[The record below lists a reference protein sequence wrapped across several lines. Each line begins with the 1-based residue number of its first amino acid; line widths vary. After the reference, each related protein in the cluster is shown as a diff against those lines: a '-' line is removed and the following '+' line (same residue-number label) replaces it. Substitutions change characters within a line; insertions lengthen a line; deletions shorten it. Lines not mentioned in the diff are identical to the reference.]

1 MIVSSR
7 ICRDIMTTCA
17 GGSQPTRGIS
27 RPPSALTGARMS
39 TVVCHLLL
47 PSCCPFP
54 SIKGAWNQPWMKM
67 GLQDT
72 LILPSSNWPACWKNS
87 FSTQHS
93 LGIGWGGREPN
104 VHAYSFIASSRNPT
118 SYTQW
123 RLWNTLG
130 KSASWCWLAGK
141 NSGPCR
147 NSPQTHL
154 CLLYDRKALIYWGL
168 QPGALVKTPTAERGG
183 GKEALVL
190 EGEEEIL
197 AGPGVTSGGW
207 T

>member
-7 ICRDIMTTCA
+7 ICRNTMTTCA

-27 RPPSALTGARMS
+27 RPPSALTGAPMS
-39 TVVCHLLL
+39 AVVHHLLL

-93 LGIGWGGREPN
+93 LGIGWMGWQRTECSCLQFHSFLQEPHKLHTMKTVEYTGQESLMVLAGREEQRPLQKLSPN
-104 VHAYSFIASSRNPT
+104 SSLPP
-118 SYTQW
+118 
-123 RLWNTLG
+123 LW
-130 KSASWCWLAGK
+130 
-141 NSGPCR
+141 
-147 NSPQTHL
+147 
-154 CLLYDRKALIYWGL
+154 
-168 QPGALVKTPTAERGG
+168 
-183 GKEALVL
+183 
-190 EGEEEIL
+190 
-197 AGPGVTSGGW
+197 
-207 T
+207 